1 MSDFVN
7 RVTEMVGEIGSIP
20 PRQETLSHCIERKL
34 LHSDDMYNSQVM
46 EAYNYLLSRDNLK
59 VIRTIA
65 KENKRKEKLERGV

>member
-1 MSDFVN
+1 MSDFVD

-20 PRQETLSHCIERKL
+20 PRQDTLSCCIERKL

-65 KENKRKEKLERGV
+65 RENKRKEKLERGV